1 MRPDHEQL
9 EIVIEQEEILLFPS
23 IDIGMITAIARN
35 IADKLRKKRA
45 PSYVIA
51 SVNGCVLYAEGLPG
65 SAPDNFEWARR
76 KGNTATLL
84 SKSSYRVTLE
94 MRIRGKDLSN
104 RGVPVSEYALS
115 GGAFPIKVNDLMV
128 GYFGASG
135 TTQEEEHQIIADT
148 ISEFLGRKIRSIF
161 D

>member
-1 MRPDHEQL
+1 MRPDSEQL
-9 EIVIEQEEILLFPS
+9 EIVIEQEEALIFPS
-23 IDIGMITAIARN
+23 IDNGKVTAIARS
-35 IADKLRKKRA
+35 IANKLRKIKA
-45 PSYVIA
+45 PSYVVA

-65 SAPDNFEWARR
+65 SAPDNAEWARR

-128 GYFGASG
+128 GYFAASG

-148 ISEFLGRKIRSIF
+148 ISELLGRKIRSIF